1 MYFLVLLTIFFSFF
15 SSFQLCEEGKFRTL
29 SIAAPLSCY
38 ECPAGFVQKSQ
49 GANSCNMCL
58 PGKYANV
65 AGKSSCTQCRK
76 ERWRS
81 EEKDIILFTLEI
93 TPQIITESVGVTV
106 TQGTVTGTLKTALVG
121 AGVTSVVIETI
132 SGITFDTAADLII
145 GSSTVLLAN
154 INAAT
159 ESRPARLSASSCF
172 DCPTGYTTNGGKGS
186 SSCGICGAG
195 KYGTGCKLCEVGTF
209 RSTDAT
215 IESPLTCRDC
225 PSGFFQVS
233 SGQATCIPCSPGKSQ
248 SLKRS
253 SKCLFCP
260 KRTTLSPGYYGKDSA
275 MSECKE
281 CENGKQAVEDGSTFC
296 SICMA
301 GTYGRHC
308 SACVPGKYRSPTDYD
323 STQCIECNSG
333 YYQPET
339 FQASC
344 LPCSP
349 GLFQDVPGS
358 AECQNCPNGKFAH
371 ALKSSTCAKCPG
383 GTGTVKNGSAFC
395 IDCGG
400 GRHAPDKG
408 NGICQDCEEMFFQ
421 SEPGQATCEA
431 CPNGQLSKRA
441 AFECELPAVVDPALF
456 PSPEPPSLS
465 IVAGNPK
472 AVQIHWSYTPI
483 QEKPDGFYVRIGT
496 TRDFS
501 DEIVQPAING
511 GDSTS
516 TVVVI
521 DEATALWLLEL
532 PIYMQVQA
540 FKKAA
545 ADGSVSAFSSEWS
558 TVTDPWT
565 LAHKCDNDEFL
576 STNHTSPNS
585 WICVKCPDGASC
597 LGPTVWEDVRPLKGF
612 WRVPWNNSIFER
624 CPFVDDCKGFDL
636 EKRLDN
642 QTDPRTD
649 GKYAG
654 VFFASRTSN
663 KVDTAKFPYTN
674 FFFNIFF

>member
-1 MYFLVLLTIFFSFF
+1 M
-15 SSFQLCEEGKFRTL
+15 
-29 SIAAPLSCY
+29 SCY

-58 PGKYANV
+58 PGKYASV

-93 TPQIITESVGVTV
+93 TPQTITESVGVTV
-106 TQGTVTGTLKTALVG
+106 TQGTVIGTLKTALFG
-121 AGVTSVVIETI
+121 AGITSVVIETI
-132 SGITFDTAADLII
+132 SGITFGTAADLII
-145 GSSTVLLAN
+145 GGSTVLLAN

-209 RSTDAT
+209 RSTNAT

-233 SGQATCIPCSPGKSQ
+233 SGQATCIPCSPGKAQ

-260 KRTTLSPGYYGKDSA
+260 KRTTLSPGYYGKDSE

-323 STQCIECNSG
+323 STQCIDCKSG

-358 AECQNCPNGKFAH
+358 AECTNCPDGKFAH

-400 GRHAPDKG
+400 GRHAPEKG

-421 SEPGQATCEA
+421 KEPGQPICEA
-431 CPNGQLSKRA
+431 CPHGQLSKRA

-465 IVAGNPK
+465 VVVGNPN
-472 AVQIHWSYTPI
+472 AVQIHWSYKTI
-483 QEKPDGFYVRIGT
+483 KEKPDGFYVRIGT

-521 DEATALWLLEL
+521 DEASALWLLEL
-532 PIYMQVQA
+532 PIYMQVRA

-545 ADGSVSAFSSEWS
+545 ADGTVSAFSSEWS

-585 WICVKCPDGASC
+585 WICAKCPNGASC

-624 CPFVDDCKGFDL
+624 CPFVDDCKGFDT

-642 QTDPRTD
+642 QTDPTTD
-649 GKYAG
+649 GK
-654 VFFASRTSN
+654 
-663 KVDTAKFPYTN
+663 
-674 FFFNIFF
+674 